1 MNKNK
6 NKLLKELSKMFDV
19 DEEIICIKLD
29 VLSKQIKNEDIK
41 DVKVKRRIFNSLKKS
56 KLLDFFYLVFGLCGL
71 SVLILGSSYL
81 LFISIKP

>member
-6 NKLLKELSKMFDV
+6 NKILKEALDGLNYLEKNKTIKELSKMFDV

-41 DVKVKRRIFNSLKKS
+41 DVKVKRRIFDSIKKS
-56 KLLDFFYLVFGLCGL
+56 K
-71 SVLILGSSYL
+71 
-81 LFISIKP
+81 

>member
-6 NKLLKELSKMFDV
+6 NKLLKKDLDGLNYLEKNKTIKELSKMFDV

-41 DVKVKRRIFNSLKKS
+41 DIKVKRRVFDSIKKS
-56 KLLDFFYLVFGLCGL
+56 K
-71 SVLILGSSYL
+71 
-81 LFISIKP
+81 